1 MPEAFDKLTQ
11 PAPNADHTID
21 TGHKKIGLGIGF
33 VGLMISMIAAILV
46 IAAGLE
52 VADGGSEKTIGQ
64 LLAVAF
70 GLNTVALAT
79 LKVGIGVV
87 LVGILVRLW
96 WRIES
101 VKASLPAL
109 KGADGGTNV
118 PKTSP
123 AGDFTVGDKEPAEI
137 PIHKMARTLWAPM
150 LAMGYMLV
158 IVGLVAAIIGAV
170 NVGTDPSTAIGASA
184 WAQGLQFLGEAF
196 VLSGISFL
204 LATILRGL
212 RHGGGEV
219 QQALGIPVLTL
230 KMPATAKAGIA
241 LMMAGLMLGI
251 VQLIGYINVT
261 TFETSAE
268 SGVRVGAW
276 FAALGPLRE
285 LSLGLLLAGIV
296 LFLATI
302 GTVLQFQFWRIR
314 SIVTPSTA
322 EVTK

>member
-1 MPEAFDKLTQ
+1 MPEAIDKLTQ
-11 PAPNADHTID
+11 PASNADHTID
-21 TGHKKIGLGIGF
+21 TGHKQLGLGIGF

-46 IAAGLE
+46 VAAGLQ
-52 VADGGSEKTIGQ
+52 VADAGDATTIGQ

-70 GLNTVALAT
+70 GLNTLALAT
-79 LKVGIGVV
+79 LKVGIAVV

-101 VKASLPAL
+101 IKESLPVLNAE
-109 KGADGGTNV
+109 GGGTNV

-123 AGDFTVGDKEPAEI
+123 AGDFSVSEKEPDEM

-150 LAMGYMLV
+150 LAMGYMFV
-158 IVGLVAAIIGAV
+158 IVGLVAAIIGAA

-212 RHGGGEV
+212 RHGGGQV

-241 LMMAGLMLGI
+241 LMVTGLMLGM
-251 VQLIGYINVT
+251 VQLVGYIIVT

-268 SGVRVGAW
+268 SALRVGAW

-314 SIVTPSTA
+314 SIITSSTA

>member
-1 MPEAFDKLTQ
+1 MTVAIDKLTQ
-11 PAPNADHTID
+11 PASNADYTID
-21 TGHKKIGLGIGF
+21 TGHKKLGLGIGF

-46 IAAGLE
+46 ISAGLE
-52 VADGGSEKTIGQ
+52 VADGGSADTVGQ
-64 LLAVAF
+64 LLTVAF
-70 GLNTVALAT
+70 GLNTLALAT

-101 VKASLPAL
+101 IKASLPAIQAE
-109 KGADGGTNV
+109 GGGTDV

-123 AGDFTVGDKEPAEI
+123 AGDFTVSETEPAEM
-137 PIHKMARTLWAPM
+137 PIHKMAKTLWAPM

-158 IVGLVAAIIGAV
+158 VVGLVAAIIAAV
-170 NVGTDPSTAIGASA
+170 NVGTDQSTATGAWA

-196 VLSGISFL
+196 VLAGISFL

-212 RHGGGEV
+212 RQGGGQV

-230 KMPATAKAGIA
+230 KMPATAKGGIA
-241 LMMAGLMLGI
+241 LMVSGVMLGI
-251 VQLIGYINVT
+251 VQLIGYITVT

-268 SGVRVGAW
+268 SAVRVGAW

-314 SIVTPSTA
+314 SIVTSDTGA
-322 EVTK
+322 TK